1 MSVINKIKVAVIGA
15 TGYTGL
21 DLVLMLSNHP
31 KVKIKTHKAAIA
43 GRVRGSTIFKKI
55 LNSEVPS
62 ILAASN
68 NSLGRA
74 FIKFLINKVQKPV

>member
-1 MSVINKIKVAVIGA
+1 MA
-15 TGYTGL
+15 GL
-21 DLVLMLSNHP
+21 
-31 KVKIKTHKAAIA
+31 VK
-43 GRVRGSTIFKKI
+43 GRTILKNI

-68 NSLGRA
+68 NSWGSA